1 MNTRLLRRAKR
12 LGLLFVLLVLLK
24 RIVKTMSGER
34 LVGRNDLDQ
43 CPHSAT
49 FYPHRWHG
57 LPMKGC
63 GGSHLSV
70 DEAKKLAKPFEAND
84 EKYVS
89 ASGSL
94 DSVNLRYFWE
104 SVLGEHDSD

>member
-1 MNTRLLRRAKR
+1 MSTRLTPRAKR

-24 RIVKTMSGER
+24 RTAKTMSGER

-63 GGSHLSV
+63 GGSHLSL
-70 DEAKKLAKPFEAND
+70 DEAKKLAKPLDAND
-84 EKYVS
+84 EKYLSV
-89 ASGSL
+89 GSSL
-94 DSVNLRYFWE
+94 ESVNLRYLWE
-104 SVLGEHDSD
+104 SLLGERNSD

>member
-1 MNTRLLRRAKR
+1 MNIRLLRRAKR

-24 RIVKTMSGER
+24 RIVKTMTGEGFAK
-34 LVGRNDLDQ
+34 LGDLDK
-43 CPHSAT
+43 CPHSAIL
-49 FYPHRWHG
+49 YPHRWHG

-70 DEAKKLAKPFEAND
+70 DDAKKLAKPFEAND
-84 EKYVS
+84 EKYLS
-89 ASGSL
+89 RGGSL